1 MRRSHVV
8 SEFYMKD
15 PRGSNMDNT
24 HFEPDLFYFLVLY
37 EDNIDLGM
45 IDDVVDSSR
54 TCMPWK
60 GIGSEFLMPYI

>member
-1 MRRSHVV
+1 
-8 SEFYMKD
+8 
-15 PRGSNMDNT
+15 MDNT

>member
-1 MRRSHVV
+1 V

-37 EDNIDLGM
+37 EDNIDLSM

-54 TCMPWK
+54 TCMHEK
-60 GIGSEFLMPYI
+60 VLALNF